1 MKINKLTPTILIP
14 FSVMLVGTFLLLI
27 VLLKLII
34 ADVREQGEES
44 LKYAAKTI
52 EDNAKDQMAKMAL
65 SAEFIN
71 DEYETVYDAVAIQD
85 YDEILDEMR
94 WAAKYFDYDKY
105 VFARMNGDPY
115 ITKYDGIDTE
125 ALSKL
130 FEETN
135 EKKLVAGFGKLD
147 SKHICQYSSVVVK
160 NTDGEEIALFLRIG
174 TMINGTDYLEQ
185 IKESYG
191 LETYVFDTQACI
203 GCSDQS
209 VDFSSIPLNEKV
221 KEECVDQKRKWQ
233 GEIDINGQTTT
244 ISCIPLKDHND
255 EVIGVIGLI
264 DNTTVVD
271 RIRSKMRGSFAILL
285 IFVIVAFGV
294 EALLLLKRVVK
305 PIEKIMKEL
314 LVISTGDLTQNI
326 EVSHACEELKILTGA
341 VHDMQS
347 KIKEIVKPIV
357 ENANLVTEST
367 RQLSNSALA
376 LSNASSRQA
385 ASLEE
390 ISSSMEEMTANIQQ
404 NTDNSLQTNKLAKE
418 VDSLVG
424 NMSETSNNSFN
435 AIKEIA
441 ANIESINELVS
452 QTNILSL
459 NASVEAARAGDQ
471 GKGFAVVAKEVGR
484 LAEQTHDTA
493 DSINETAGSSIHEA
507 ELAYNN
513 VVQIV
518 PKIEE
523 IVSLINEI
531 TTASVEQ
538 SSGVGQVNA
547 AIADLNRVTQENA
560 AASEQIAASTSEMQR
575 QLDGIRDL
583 VSVFKVD

>member
-1 MKINKLTPTILIP
+1 MKINKLTPTVLIP
-14 FSVMLVGTFLLLI
+14 LSIMLMGSFALLI
-27 VLLKLII
+27 VLLELIL

-85 YDEILDEMR
+85 YDEIVDEMR

-160 NTDGEEIALFLRIG
+160 NMDGEEIALFLRIG
-174 TMINGTDYLEQ
+174 TMINGAEYLEQ

-209 VDFSSIPLNEKV
+209 VDFSSISLSEKV

-264 DNTTVVD
+264 ENTTVLD
-271 RIRSKMRGSFAILL
+271 RIMSKMKGSFVILF
-285 IFVIVAFGV
+285 IFVLIAFAL

-305 PIEKIMKEL
+305 PIETIMHDL
-314 LVISTGDLTQNI
+314 VVISTGDLTHKV
-326 EVSHACEELKILTGA
+326 EVKHVCEELKILINA
-341 VHDMQS
+341 VNDMQE
-347 KIKEIVKPIV
+347 KIKGIVRPIIM
-357 ENANLVTEST
+357 NANDVTDST

-376 LSNASSRQA
+376 LSNSSSRQA
-385 ASLEE
+385 AALEE

-404 NTDNSLQTNKLAKE
+404 NTDNSLQTNKIAKD
-418 VDSLVG
+418 VDKLVG
-424 NMSETSNNSFN
+424 EMSETSNKSFN

-441 ANIESINELVS
+441 DNIESINELVS

-493 DSINETAGSSIHEA
+493 DGINTTASASIHEA

-513 VVQIV
+513 VMQIV

>member
-1 MKINKLTPTILIP
+1 MKINKLTPTVLIP
-14 FSVMLVGTFLLLI
+14 LTIMLMGSFALLI
-27 VLLKLII
+27 VLLGLILE
-34 ADVREQGEES
+34 DVKEQGEES

-52 EDNAKDQMAKMAL
+52 EDNAKEQMAKMAL
-65 SAEFIN
+65 MAEFIN
-71 DEYETVYDAVAIQD
+71 DEYTTVYDAVAIQD
-85 YDEILDEMR
+85 FAEIEDEMQ

-105 VFARMNGDPY
+105 VFARLDGDPY
-115 ITKYDGIDTE
+115 VTKYDGIDTE

-130 FEETN
+130 FEETK
-135 EKKLVAGFGKLD
+135 EKNLVAGFGKLD

-160 NTDGEEIALFLRIG
+160 NTEGEEIALFLRVG
-174 TMINGTDYLEQ
+174 TMINGTEYLEQ

-233 GEIDINGQTTT
+233 GEIDINGQTNT

-264 DNTTVVD
+264 ENTTVLD
-271 RIRSKMRGSFAILL
+271 RIMSKMKGSFVILF
-285 IFVIVAFGV
+285 IFVLIAFAL

-305 PIEKIMKEL
+305 PIETIMHDL
-314 LVISTGDLTQNI
+314 VVISTGDLTHKV
-326 EVSHACEELKILTGA
+326 EVKHVCEELKILINA
-341 VHDMQS
+341 VNDMQE
-347 KIKEIVKPIV
+347 KIKGIVRPIIM
-357 ENANLVTEST
+357 NANDVTDST

-376 LSNASSRQA
+376 LSNSSSRQA
-385 ASLEE
+385 AALEE

-404 NTDNSLQTNKLAKE
+404 NTDNSLQTNKIAKD
-418 VDSLVG
+418 VDKLVG
-424 NMSETSNNSFN
+424 EMSETSNKSFN

-441 ANIESINELVS
+441 DNIESINELVS

-493 DSINETAGSSIHEA
+493 DGINTTASASINEA

-513 VVQIV
+513 VMQIV

>member
-1 MKINKLTPTILIP
+1 MGS
-14 FSVMLVGTFLLLI
+14 FALLI
-27 VLLKLII
+27 VLLELIL

-85 YDEILDEMR
+85 YDEIVDEMR

-160 NTDGEEIALFLRIG
+160 NMDGEEIALFLRIG
-174 TMINGTDYLEQ
+174 TMINGAEYLEQ

-209 VDFSSIPLNEKV
+209 VDFSSISLSEKV

-264 DNTTVVD
+264 ENTTVLD
-271 RIRSKMRGSFAILL
+271 RIMSKMKGSFVILF
-285 IFVIVAFGV
+285 IFVLIAFAL

-305 PIEKIMKEL
+305 PIETIMHDL
-314 LVISTGDLTQNI
+314 VVISTGDLTHKV
-326 EVSHACEELKILTGA
+326 EVKHVCEELKILINA
-341 VHDMQS
+341 VNDMQE
-347 KIKEIVKPIV
+347 KIKGIVRPIIM
-357 ENANLVTEST
+357 NANDVTDST

-376 LSNASSRQA
+376 LSNSSSRQA
-385 ASLEE
+385 AALEE

-404 NTDNSLQTNKLAKE
+404 NTDNSLQTNKIAKD
-418 VDSLVG
+418 VDKLVG
-424 NMSETSNNSFN
+424 EMSETSNKSFN

-441 ANIESINELVS
+441 DNIESINELVS

-493 DSINETAGSSIHEA
+493 DGINTTASASIHEA

-513 VVQIV
+513 VMQIV

>member
-1 MKINKLTPTILIP
+1 MKINKLTPTVLIP
-14 FSVMLVGTFLLLI
+14 LSIMLMGSFALLI
-27 VLLKLII
+27 VLLELIL

-85 YDEILDEMR
+85 YDEIVDEMR

-174 TMINGTDYLEQ
+174 TMINGAEYLKQ

-209 VDFSSIPLNEKV
+209 VDFSSIPLSEKV

-264 DNTTVVD
+264 ENTTVLD
-271 RIRSKMRGSFAILL
+271 RIMSKMKGSFVILF
-285 IFVIVAFGV
+285 IFVLIAFAL

-305 PIEKIMKEL
+305 PIETIMHDL
-314 LVISTGDLTQNI
+314 VVISTGDLTHKV
-326 EVSHACEELKILTGA
+326 EVKHVCEELKILINA
-341 VHDMQS
+341 VNDMQE
-347 KIKEIVKPIV
+347 KIKGIVRPIIM
-357 ENANLVTEST
+357 NANDVTDST

-376 LSNASSRQA
+376 LSNSSSRQA
-385 ASLEE
+385 AALEE

-404 NTDNSLQTNKLAKE
+404 NTDNSLQTNKIAKD
-418 VDSLVG
+418 VDKLVG
-424 NMSETSNNSFN
+424 EMSETSNKSFN

-441 ANIESINELVS
+441 DNIESINELVS

-493 DSINETAGSSIHEA
+493 DGINTTASASIHEA

-513 VVQIV
+513 VMQIV